1 MSCCEDQRTPRRN
14 FRFLVPLRQ
23 ASELLVNP
31 LHILVDNSHILVD
44 SQEHRRKIPAATG
57 EFYARSSSCVWYDHC
72 KPKFALHYML
82 HVETGYPVPLSPYP
96 LVPLVPQSSLLP
108 CSPFSQLPPPPPPP
122 PPPTSSPV
130 PLALRRVILDIKLL
144 KYIHCLGSFFLQS
157 EQLCL
162 IVSSLQ

>member
-1 MSCCEDQRTPRRN
+1 MHVLPRVSGTTIVSLN
-14 FRFLVPLRQ
+14 LRY
-23 ASELLVNP
+23 
-31 LHILVDNSHILVD
+31 II
-44 SQEHRRKIPAATG
+44 
-57 EFYARSSSCVWYDHC
+57 C
-72 KPKFALHYML
+72 YML
-82 HVETGYPVPLSPYP
+82 KLVTLFPCPPTPSFPLSPSPLCSPVPLCSQ
-96 LVPLVPQSSLLP
+96 VPPAP
-108 CSPFSQLPPPPPPP
+108 TPP